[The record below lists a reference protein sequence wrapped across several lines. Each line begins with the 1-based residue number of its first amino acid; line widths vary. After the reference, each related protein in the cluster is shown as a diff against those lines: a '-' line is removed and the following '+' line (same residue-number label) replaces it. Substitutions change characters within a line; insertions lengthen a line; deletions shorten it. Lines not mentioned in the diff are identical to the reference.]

1 MQQMTSPHA
10 QATEHEQGKRSTAN
24 ALTSWARIG
33 YLVVA
38 WVFVAFVLIQVFLAG
53 LSIFVGPS
61 GWARHASFGHLF
73 GYLCL
78 ALLALVLLGRL
89 PRLMI
94 ALTVLL
100 LVLYACQYV
109 LIEVP
114 PRIGIPAL
122 SALHPVNALI
132 IFGVSFWLAR
142 RSLGFLPRR
151 HQAAAAPDD
160 MAAT

>member
-1 MQQMTSPHA
+1 MQRMTSPDT
-10 QATEHEQGKRSTAN
+10 QTTVYEVGKRSTAN
-24 ALTSWARIG
+24 GLTFWAQMG

-38 WVFVAFVLIQVFLAG
+38 WVFVAFVLTQVFLAG

-61 GWARHASFGHLF
+61 GWTRHVSFGHLF
-73 GYLCL
+73 GPLCL
-78 ALLALVLLGRL
+78 ALLALALLGRL

-94 ALTVLL
+94 ALTALL

-114 PRIGIPAL
+114 SRIGIPAL

-142 RSLGFLPRR
+142 RSLDFLPHR
-151 HQAAAAPDD
+151 H
-160 MAAT
+160 